1 MSIDLLT
8 EINRYDIIN
17 TYHYKRKEEFILK
30 KIMTYIAI
38 AAALCMPLSSC
49 GDKKKSEP
57 NFTKYDVDTTKAP
70 KPTDPYIDDAVT
82 AESGEVY
89 LAVADSQWK
98 AQYLGNSDGAGT
110 TLSYDA
116 GVVEINGNGDYT
128 VSVNA
133 DTEGFRYAVSGN
145 SDNKELAAA
154 FLAYMMEIDAQGIGQ
169 GGNLYKTNMDSDEI
183 LSSKVFKDSVREY
196 WNMEIVEFFDQL
208 IVQLI
213 NGEIDTA
220 KAASDTY
227 RYLRMIRDE

>member
-1 MSIDLLT
+1 MKKLT
-8 EINRYDIIN
+8 
-17 TYHYKRKEEFILK
+17 TILTAVV
-30 KIMTYIAI
+30 MCT
-38 AAALCMPLSSC
+38 ALGSC
-49 GDKKKSEP
+49 SNKDKKENSVSSSIPEA
-57 NFTKYDVDTTKAP
+57 TR
-70 KPTDPYIDDAVT
+70 PTDPYIDDAVE
-82 AESGEVY
+82 AKSGEVY

-98 AQYLGNSDGAGT
+98 AQYLGTNDGIGT
-110 TLSYDA
+110 STLSYDA
-116 GVVEINGNGDYT
+116 GVVEITGNGDYT